1 MIDASKSQYDDPPPA
16 IPWCFDFFVPL
27 ACLDTFIRFSGGT
40 PSYTL
45 KILAA
50 DTRKVLDSFVVTN
63 SPYLWSIPNAADR
76 LLLFSI
82 TDALGV
88 IAESDVFI
96 VQRDSHFDCE
106 DTFPGEASS
115 VTQPPLQ
122 FSTTHIVNSILPS
135 ASSTPVAPQDPPS
148 KKDWILYLLIIPAV
162 LLVIAAIL
170 IVVRVVR
177 KRKRATQV
185 QKESWPLPYKHQPQ
199 ISPPPYHSN
208 DERYPQYG
216 YN

>member
-1 MIDASKSQYDDPPPA
+1 MMIPLLLFLGGLTCKTYALQVD
-16 IPWCFDFFVPL
+16 VP
-27 ACLDTFIRFSGGT
+27 FSGGT

-106 DTFPGEASS
+106 DTFPGNDPCQSDDRRPEFHLNRRGFLRDAA
-115 VTQPPLQ
+115 TPPILNNAYSE
-122 FSTTHIVNSILPS
+122 FHTTICLKHSG
-135 ASSTPVAPQDPPS
+135 STPRSA
-148 KKDWILYLLIIPAV
+148 
-162 LLVIAAIL
+162 
-170 IVVRVVR
+170 
-177 KRKRATQV
+177 
-185 QKESWPLPYKHQPQ
+185 
-199 ISPPPYHSN
+199 
-208 DERYPQYG
+208 
-216 YN
+216 

>member
-1 MIDASKSQYDDPPPA
+1 MMIPLLLFLGGLTCKTYALQVDVP
-16 IPWCFDFFVPL
+16 FVPL

-106 DTFPGEASS
+106 DTFPGNDPCQSDDRRPEFHLNRRGFLRDAA
-115 VTQPPLQ
+115 TPPILNNAYSE
-122 FSTTHIVNSILPS
+122 FHTTICLKHSG
-135 ASSTPVAPQDPPS
+135 STPRSA
-148 KKDWILYLLIIPAV
+148 
-162 LLVIAAIL
+162 
-170 IVVRVVR
+170 
-177 KRKRATQV
+177 
-185 QKESWPLPYKHQPQ
+185 
-199 ISPPPYHSN
+199 
-208 DERYPQYG
+208 
-216 YN
+216 